1 MLVSIGLGFSCVI
14 LATDMADAAPQSA
27 VREPAL
33 QAIRPFD
40 IRAHFWG
47 NLFYQLDCLAGQGY
61 CSEAAYRSLW
71 QTLGWNREDEAALAK
86 WKMLKLRYGQQ
97 LQLSNPEKDLPLPP
111 RFDGIRIW
119 DKVREAGL
127 NARNRQ
133 ELLLNLAAVMR
144 PTDAEDLG
152 EILFG
157 FEARF
162 DVWWRDSGQ
171 ALAEAGGTAFVE
183 QLQQHQLPDLIE
195 RASRFYQAK
204 LSSRSV
210 FAFNFLARPT
220 GGEPSFNGEQ
230 LENHSLIE
238 VMPSTQGLNTNLDVT
253 LHELCHY
260 FYARVGREEER
271 RLMAHFAAAQRPEAI
286 AAYNLLNEA
295 LATAIGNGLVNR
307 LLMGESRFDAY
318 LRREGSFYN
327 DPFLDPLAKA
337 IYPRVE
343 QALVQAEHLSD
354 AGFVMDYLALAER
367 TLGERLRSPMP
378 LLRTMAAAYD
388 GPQLAPVLQDLQ
400 RRLRVGASWGANGL
414 DARARGTFETFSALS
429 GVLLL
434 RHTEVSKLSDWEQLL
449 GKSNI
454 DEIKRLAPQK
464 LSMVYG
470 IRRNPSSYVF
480 VMIAPH
486 AQGFN
491 PLIER
496 LANADTVF
504 EGLLQ

>member
-1 MLVSIGLGFSCVI
+1 MLT
-14 LATDMADAAPQSA
+14 TDMAAAASHPA

-71 QTLGWNREDEAALAK
+71 QTLGWNQDDDSNMAK
-86 WKMLKLRYGQQ
+86 WKRLKLRYGQQ
-97 LQLSNPEKDLPLPP
+97 FQLSNPEKGLLLPP

-119 DKVREAGL
+119 DKVREAAL

-133 ELLLNLAAVMR
+133 ELLLNLSAVMR

-152 EILFG
+152 ELLFG
-157 FEARF
+157 FETRF
-162 DVWWRDSGQ
+162 DGWWRDSGQ

-195 RASRFYQAK
+195 RASRFYQAQ
-204 LSSRSV
+204 LSARAV

-220 GGEPSFNGEQ
+220 GGEPSLNGEQ

-238 VMPSTQGLNTNLDVT
+238 VMRVGNQVNANLDVT

-260 FYARVGREEER
+260 FYARASREKER
-271 RLMAHFAAAQRPEAI
+271 QLMARFAEAQRPEAI
-286 AAYNLLNEA
+286 AAFNLLNEA

-307 LLMGESRFDAY
+307 LLMGPSRFEAY
-318 LRREGSFYN
+318 LRHEGSFYN

-343 QALVQAEHLSD
+343 QALAQDEHLSD
-354 AGFVMDYLALAER
+354 AGFVRDYLALAER
-367 TLGERLRSPMP
+367 SLGDRLRSPIP
-378 LLRTMAAAYD
+378 LLRTMAAAHD
-388 GPQLAPVLQDLQ
+388 GPELAPVLQHLQ

-414 DARARGTFETFSALS
+414 DARARGTFESFSALS

-434 RHTEVSKLSDWEQLL
+434 RHTEVNKLSDWESIL
-449 GKSNI
+449 GKSKVN
-454 DEIKRLAPQK
+454 EIKRLAPQK
-464 LSMVYG
+464 LSMIYG

-480 VMIAPH
+480 VLIAPH
-486 AQGFN
+486 IQGFE

-496 LANADTVF
+496 LANSETVF
-504 EGLLQ
+504 EGPLH